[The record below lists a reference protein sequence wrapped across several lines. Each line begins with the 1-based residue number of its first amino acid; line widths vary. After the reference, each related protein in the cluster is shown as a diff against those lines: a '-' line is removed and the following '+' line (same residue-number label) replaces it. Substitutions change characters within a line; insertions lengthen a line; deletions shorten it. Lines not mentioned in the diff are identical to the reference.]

1 MGCFSNYFF
10 ISFEVLIVSVFKS
23 YEIFYLFREML
34 VRLGNLESKE
44 CRYVYLDFVLENCKF
59 LIIVGEIFFCF
70 WLKCKIVIEFY
81 FVGKFC
87 LIFRLI
93 LWRVIRNLLSLKL
106 KKLFFDIWIKVNGVE
121 RLGMLEN

>member
-23 YEIFYLFREML
+23 CEIFYLFREML

-93 LWRVIRNLLSLKL
+93 LLRVIRNLLSLKL
-106 KKLFFDIWIKVNGVE
+106 KKLFFDIWIKVSGVE